1 MTILLLTELGM
12 NKRLTISV
20 KANLRMQVKGSGR
33 SQNSST
39 ERRAHFWSASEAFIS
54 ARANLCSR
62 LSVVTAAKNPQLEE
76 CGEGA

>member
-39 ERRAHFWSASEAFIS
+39 E
-54 ARANLCSR
+54 
-62 LSVVTAAKNPQLEE
+62 
-76 CGEGA
+76 